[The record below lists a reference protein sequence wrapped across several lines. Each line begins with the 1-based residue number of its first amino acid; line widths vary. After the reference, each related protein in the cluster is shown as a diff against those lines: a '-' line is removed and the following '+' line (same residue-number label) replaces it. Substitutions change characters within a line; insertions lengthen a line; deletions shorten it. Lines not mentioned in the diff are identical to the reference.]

1 VLALSD
7 KIYLIEFKHGK
18 AGTKIDSLAKKAVKQ
33 IKDKKYGERFLN
45 DERPRIYLGVGFA
58 GKEMGYKIENKP

>member
-1 VLALSD
+1 LAQ
-7 KIYLIEFKHGK
+7 K
-18 AGTKIDSLAKKAVKQ
+18 ALKQ